1 MSFSL
6 PVIAGLISTIIFA
19 TSTLPMLV
27 KAWRTRDLHS
37 YSFGTIS
44 LANAGNLIHSV
55 YVFSLPV
62 GPIWV
67 LHTFHL
73 TTTGLMLVWYLR
85 FEWMPRRSRP
95 LEPVAG
101 VDVVL
106 DDLLMIRP

>member
-73 TTTGLMLVWYLR
+73 VTTGLMFAWYLR
-85 FEWMPRRSRP
+85 FEWMPRRSHP

-101 VDVVL
+101 VDAVL

>member
-6 PVIAGLISTIIFA
+6 PVLAGLISTIIFA
-19 TSTLPMLV
+19 TSTLPMLA

-55 YVFSLPV
+55 YVFSLPM
-62 GPIWV
+62 GPIWI
-67 LHTFHL
+67 LHGFHL
-73 TTTGLMLVWYLR
+73 TTTGLMLAWYLR
-85 FEWMPRRSRP
+85 FEWKPRRSRS
-95 LEPVAG
+95 LEPVAS
-101 VDVVL
+101 VDAVL